1 MPHLP
6 VVNCQT
12 ISITFFMKFDQLSD
26 KKVSPDIN
34 SSQQL
39 AKDKG
44 LDLNDI
50 KGNMVE

>member
-1 MPHLP
+1 
-6 VVNCQT
+6 
-12 ISITFFMKFDQLSD
+12 MKFDQLSD

-44 LDLNDI
+44 LDLYEVSEWYKRQYGGIKTISFDI
-50 KGNMVE
+50 